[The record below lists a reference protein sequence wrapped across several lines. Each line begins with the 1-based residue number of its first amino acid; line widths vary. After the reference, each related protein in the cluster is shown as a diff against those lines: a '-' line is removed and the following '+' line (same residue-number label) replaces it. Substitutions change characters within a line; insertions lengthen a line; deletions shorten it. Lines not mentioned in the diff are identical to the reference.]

1 MSAQVHPVA
10 RFRKAMTQFFSL
22 SHALNAKVCALT
34 ILIILLGFQ
43 QQGFAQTITVNAFT
57 PVICAGTPNNLS
69 IPITKTG
76 TFSGSAFRAEL
87 SQPAPTLG
95 FAPPTITGNNSNVP
109 GSNGF
114 VNLVVPAVTSF
125 GQYQIRVVH
134 VASGTTSNVVN
145 FTITP
150 PYTVDLVNNTA
161 LCATDTVRFGLNMG
175 PAPYYTSLSIGS
187 STRRWKRNGTIIT
200 GQTATTLTL
209 LPNQYRAG
217 DIISAEVRTNS
228 GCFGGPSA
236 AFVVT
241 RSDTLGGIKLDSLAN
256 RRVCPGQVV
265 NLNWSMLK
273 APIGNYIVQLSDTLG
288 RFNPPSDV
296 ALVTG
301 FNAAYTIPAAILQKP
316 NYRYAIRVIVNAI
329 TNPIF
334 CDKSNTIPILVGS
347 ATASASF
354 LASAD
359 SVCSGTPITY
369 TGNSLGFTAPQY
381 VWTVNGV
388 QQATTPNLTL
398 ASPNNRDTVRLVVSG
413 ATTCGNRT
421 VVVPFQLARVLPI
434 PTRPALLGDTV
445 CGQGAVTLRATPP
458 PAGEIIR
465 WYNSNNFLVGT
476 GNSFRTNTLTASATF
491 TAKAFNGICDGPT
504 STVDAVV
511 TPIPQKPR
519 ILGFGLPDTIVCAGE
534 QIQLQSAVGATR
546 YLWST
551 GATTPAITVSQPGKY
566 TLNIYNGSCIS
577 PTSDTIRVT
586 YRQPL
591 IAPQISQSNPVC
603 GFGITTLSINNPDP
617 ALTYFWYDA
626 SGTTLVGSGTGLALN
641 LTQTVTYSV
650 VARLGRCT
658 STPTPIDATVTPLP
672 AKPTITA
679 STTQLCPGT
688 TATLT
693 AIPGYSNYDW
703 TDGVIGQ
710 TRVVTSAGAYAVRV
724 SDGLCQSPVS
734 DTITING
741 SGLQAISLGPNL
753 STTLQSVP
761 FSLTA
766 SPTGG
771 VWQGMGIVSGT
782 NLFDPTI
789 AGIGKHTLTY
799 TIVSG
804 TCSAVQTLEVEVTE
818 GPVVINNFFSP
829 NGDGQNDTWEYSKLM
844 YQYQGIKV
852 VILNRY
858 GVKLYESLDSKIA
871 WDGMVGGSKVLS
883 GTYIYL
889 ITFPDGRLFRGTVEV
904 VY

>member
-1 MSAQVHPVA
+1 
-10 RFRKAMTQFFSL
+10 MTQLFSP
-22 SHALNAKVCALT
+22 SHSLNTKVGPLT
-34 ILIILLGFQ
+34 FLIFVLGFQ
-43 QQGFAQTITVNAFT
+43 LQGMAQTITVNAFT
-57 PVICAGTPNNLS
+57 PVICAGSINNLS

-76 TFSGSAFRAEL
+76 TFTGNAFRAEL

-95 FAPPTITGNNSNVP
+95 FTPPTITGNNSNVP

-114 VNLVVPAVTSF
+114 VNLVIPAATSF

-134 VASGTTSNVVN
+134 VGSGTISNIVN

-150 PYTVDLVNNTA
+150 PYTVDLVNNSA
-161 LCATDTVRFGLNMG
+161 LCATDTIRFGLNMG
-175 PAPYYTSLSIGS
+175 PAPYYTSLSLGS
-187 STRRWKRNGTIIT
+187 STRRWKRNGTIIA
-200 GQTATTLTL
+200 GQTATTITL

-228 GCFGGPSA
+228 GCFGGPAA

-241 RSDTLGGIKLDSLAN
+241 RSDTLNGIKLDSLAN

-265 NLNWSMLK
+265 NLNWSVFK
-273 APIGNYIVQLSDTLG
+273 APTGNYVVQLSDTLG

-301 FNAAYTIPAAILQKP
+301 FNAAYTIPVGILQKP
-316 NYRYAIRVIVNAI
+316 NYRYAIRVIVNTI
-329 TNPIF
+329 TNPVF
-334 CDKSNTIPILVGS
+334 CDKSNSIPILVGS

-381 VWTVNGV
+381 IWTVNGV

-398 ASPNNRDTVRLVVSG
+398 NSPNNRDTVRLVVSG

-421 VVVPFQLARVLPI
+421 VVVPFQLTRVLPI
-434 PTRPALLGDTV
+434 PTRPTLFGDTV

-458 PAGEIIR
+458 PTGEAIR
-465 WYNSNNFLVGT
+465 WYNNNNFLVGT
-476 GNSFRTNTLTASATF
+476 GNSFRTNTLTASTTF
-491 TAKAFNGICDGPT
+491 TAKAFNGICEGPT
-504 STVDAVV
+504 STITAVV
-511 TPIPQKPR
+511 IPIPQKPS
-519 ILGFGLPDTIVCAGE
+519 IAGFALPDTTVCAGE
-534 QIQLQSAVGATR
+534 QIQLQSAVGASR

-551 GATTPAITVSQPGKY
+551 GATTPSITVTQGGKY
-566 TLNIYNGSCIS
+566 TLNVYNDNCIS

-591 IAPQISQSNPVC
+591 VAPQISQSNPVC
-603 GFGITTLSINNPDP
+603 GSGITTLFINNPDP

-641 LTQTVTYSV
+641 LTQTVSYSV
-650 VARLGRCT
+650 AASLGRCT

-672 AKPTITA
+672 PKPTI
-679 STTQLCPGT
+679 SSSKTQLCPGS

-693 AIPGYSNYDW
+693 ASPGYTNYVW
-703 TDGVIGQ
+703 TDGVVGQ
-710 TRVVTSAGAYAVRV
+710 TREVSSAGAYALRV
-724 SDGLCQSPVS
+724 TDGICQSPVS
-734 DTITING
+734 DSITISG
-741 SGLQAISLGPNL
+741 SGLQAIDLGPNL
-753 STTLQSVP
+753 STTLQSAP
-761 FSLTA
+761 TTLTA
-766 SPTGG
+766 SPAGG
-771 VWQGMGIVSGT
+771 VWQGMGVLSGT
-782 NLFDPTI
+782 NVFDPTI

-799 TIVSG
+799 TISSG
-804 TCSAVQTLEVEVTE
+804 ACSAVKTIEVEVTE

-829 NGDGQNDTWEYSKLM
+829 NGDGQNDTWEYNKLM
-844 YQYQGIKV
+844 YQYSGIKV
-852 VILNRY
+852 LILNRY
-858 GVKLYESLDSKIA
+858 GVKLYESLDSKTA
-871 WDGMVGGSKVLS
+871 WDGIVGGSKVLS